1 MTSRILLLAI
11 LVSAFT
17 LAGCGNRGAL
27 DRPGPLWGEPQDAVT
42 DEADGSAD
50 EDVLVDERP
59 SQRLPSMPG
68 DDPFED
74 D

>member
-1 MTSRILLLAI
+1 MIRIMTLLAC
-11 LVSAFT
+11 LSA
-17 LAGCGNRGAL
+17 LSLSACGNRGAL
-27 DRPGPLWGEPQDAVT
+27 DRPEPLWGQPRDAST
-42 DEADGSAD
+42 EETDGSAD

-74 D
+74 E